1 MNSEQ
6 VLTTLRAHENELRE
20 AGAAHLSLF
29 GSTPDEIPVPAPMST
44 CWPHWTRQSFF
55 RFSTS
60 SALRFGLPICWGL
73 RSI

>member
-29 GSTPDEIPVPAPMST
+29 GSTA
-44 CWPHWTRQSFF
+44 R
-55 RFSTS
+55 
-60 SALRFGLPICWGL
+60 
-73 RSI
+73 